1 MGKVKI
7 TQVKSGIGYPKN
19 QKATLKALGLR
30 KMNASRE
37 FELNP
42 QIEGMIRTV
51 QHLLKRL
58 KVPRIFLNSFLQS

>member
-7 TQVKSGIGYPKN
+7 TLVKSGIGYPKN

-37 FELNP
+37 LELNP
-42 QIEGMIRTV
+42 QLEGMIRTV
-51 QHLLKRL
+51 SHLI
-58 KVPRIFLNSFLQS
+58 KVENG